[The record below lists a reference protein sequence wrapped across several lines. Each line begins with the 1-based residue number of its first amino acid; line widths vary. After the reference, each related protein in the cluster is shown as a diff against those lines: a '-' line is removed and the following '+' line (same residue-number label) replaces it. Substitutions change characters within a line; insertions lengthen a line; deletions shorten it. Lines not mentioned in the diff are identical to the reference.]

1 MALTRSDKDFQSFV
15 EVDGKQARRVY
26 NVNAGN
32 LLEGIVFD
40 YIGASYPTST
50 SEVFTYKIGGS
61 GGTTQ
66 ATITVVYTDATKE
79 FISSVTRA

>member
-32 LLEGIVFD
+32 LLEGVVFD
-40 YIGASYPTST
+40 YIGASYPTTT
-50 SEVFTYKIGGS
+50 SEVYEYKSGGS
-61 GGTTQ
+61 GGTLQ
-66 ATITVVYTDATKE
+66 ATVTVVYTDTTKE
-79 FISSVTRA
+79 FIESVART